1 LGESRE
7 EIACDFILRPVAQA
21 GFPVGIVMTR
31 NSILPGTGRI
41 GVLGGGQLGRMLA
54 QAAHSLG
61 YSVAVYE
68 PQAAC
73 PAGAVANVEVSA
85 AYTDL
90 AALREFVRDCDVVTY
105 EFENIPTA
113 PLRTLEAEGFRQ
125 LRPDWRILEI
135 CQNRLREK
143 TWLCEQGIPHAR
155 FAAVA
160 VGGDLAAA
168 IREVGL
174 PCVVKT
180 ADFGYDGKGQ
190 FKVTSEAEIVAAGAQ
205 FAGQAAVV
213 EQWVEYSCE
222 LSVVV
227 ARSTLGEI
235 RAFPAAENIHTN
247 HILDVSILP
256 ARVLPEV
263 ASWAEALAVEIAQR
277 LGLVGVLGVELF
289 LTKTGEL
296 LVNELAPRTH
306 NSGHAT
312 LDACTT
318 SQFEQQVRAVCGL
331 PLGSVALR
339 APAAVMVNILGDA
352 WFPANG
358 AAHVDSGEAARS
370 ATPNWATLLADSQT
384 KLHLYGKAEPR
395 RGRKMG
401 HFTVLG
407 DDTEETLA
415 RARALKAKLQV
426 AG

>member
-1 LGESRE
+1 
-7 EIACDFILRPVAQA
+7 
-21 GFPVGIVMTR
+21 MTR
-31 NSILPGTGRI
+31 NCILPGTGRI
-41 GVLGGGQLGRMLA
+41 GILGGGQLGRMLV
-54 QAAHSLG
+54 QAAQSLG
-61 YSVAVYE
+61 FSVAVYE

-73 PAGAVANVEVSA
+73 PAGAVANQEVNA
-85 AYTDL
+85 PYADL
-90 AALREFVRDCDVVTY
+90 DALRDFVRGCDVVTY

-113 PLRTLEAEGFRQ
+113 PLQALEAEGFGQR

-135 CQNRLREK
+135 AQNRLREK
-143 TWLCEQGIPHAR
+143 TWLRDQGIPHAR
-155 FAAVA
+155 FASVP

-190 FKVTSEAEIVAAGAQ
+190 LKLTSEAEIAAAAAQ

-213 EQWVEYSCE
+213 EQWVEYRCE

-227 ARSTLGEI
+227 ARSASGEL
-235 RAFPAAENIHTN
+235 RTFPPAENIHTN
-247 HILDVSILP
+247 HILDISILP
-256 ARVLPEV
+256 VRVSPEI
-263 ASWAEALAVEIAQR
+263 ADRAEALAVEIAQK

-289 LTKTGEL
+289 LGNSGEL

-318 SQFEQQVRAVCGL
+318 SQFEQQARAICGL
-331 PLGSVALR
+331 PLGSVAQH
-339 APAAVMVNILGDA
+339 APVAVMVNILGDA
-352 WFPANG
+352 WFPSCNSK
-358 AAHVDSGEAARS
+358 VPQ
-370 ATPNWATLLADSQT
+370 TPNWAALLADPQT

-407 DDTEETLA
+407 DDVEETLA
-415 RARALKAKLQV
+415 RAHALKEQLQV